1 MADLTS
7 LQLLFIDPI
16 LPGAVEVASSSR
28 ASVRSAAICPYYSK
42 PKSTSNGQ
50 ISYIVSTMQGWNFR
64 DHLSIAVELTN
75 IFSGEHNLLSF

>member
-7 LQLLFIDPI
+7 LQLPFIDPI

-42 PKSTSNGQ
+42 PK
-50 ISYIVSTMQGWNFR
+50 
-64 DHLSIAVELTN
+64 
-75 IFSGEHNLLSF
+75 